1 MKILDKYKYNPEDIV
16 GGDQKSQHL
25 TYRGQNI
32 AYNILKGHVKQPVFI
47 KVILKENVQD
57 FDNFFQGEFEK
68 FTQLQ
73 NNGVIKLLD
82 RIETDAHGYLVFS
95 KNEKPSAGNISLSNI
110 CIGIAIVVF
119 GIFSFLQVSPNDT
132 KKESNVCKYIL

>member
-1 MKILDKYKYNPEDIV
+1 MMKILDKYEYNPEDIIA
-16 GGDQKSQHL
+16 GDQKSQHL

-47 KVILKENVQD
+47 KVILKENVRD

-73 NNGVIKLLD
+73 NDGVIKL
-82 RIETDAHGYLVFS
+82 RIETDTHGYLVFS
-95 KNEKPSAGNISLSNI
+95 KNEKQLVGNISLSKV
-110 CIGIAIVVF
+110 CIGIVLF
-119 GIFSFLQVSPNDT
+119 GSILSFFQVSLN
-132 KKESNVCKYIL
+132 ESKGKYLLY